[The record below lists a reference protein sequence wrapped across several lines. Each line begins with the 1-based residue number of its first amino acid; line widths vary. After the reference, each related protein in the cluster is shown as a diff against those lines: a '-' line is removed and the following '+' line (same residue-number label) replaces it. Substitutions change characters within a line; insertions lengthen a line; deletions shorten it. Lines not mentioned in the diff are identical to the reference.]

1 MCELQWEKQ
10 SVAGGVGRGR
20 GLGGLPSNSFAC
32 ELVAKVIVHLH
43 HVALTS
49 PGQPRTVVLQL
60 DTKSSWVL
68 TSSAL
73 QFLTATTPP
82 ICNLSLPP

>member
-43 HVALTS
+43 RVALTS